1 MRPMPVHLKE
11 TTMKVVLF
19 ALAVAGAAIAIGTP
33 AQAQNYPWCV
43 YIAGTGGARNCGF
56 VSFAQCQQ
64 SALGLGTCQRN
75 VGYDPHQP
83 MR

>member
-1 MRPMPVHLKE
+1 MHKRRRQMRI
-11 TTMKVVLF
+11 VLL
-19 ALAVAGAAIAIGTP
+19 ALAVAGTTIVAGAP

-43 YIAGTGGARNCGF
+43 YIASTGGARNCGF

-75 VGYDPHQP
+75 VGYDPRLP

>member
-1 MRPMPVHLKE
+1 
-11 TTMKVVLF
+11 MKMALF
-19 ALAVAGAAIAIGTP
+19 ALAVAGAALAIGTP

-75 VGYDPHQP
+75 VGYDPRLP